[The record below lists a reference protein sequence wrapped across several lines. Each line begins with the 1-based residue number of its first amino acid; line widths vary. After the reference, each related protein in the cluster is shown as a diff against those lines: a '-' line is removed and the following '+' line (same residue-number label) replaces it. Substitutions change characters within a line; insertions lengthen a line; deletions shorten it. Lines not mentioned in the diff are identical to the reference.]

1 MKSVLKWFALILCF
15 TFAFALMPSDVSAA
29 ENFTI
34 SHISVDS
41 FVYKGGTFDIEIST
55 TATNPVYQWQVSYD
69 NGSWKNLSNGDSEM
83 GEYKGIHTPHFQ
95 LVTRIAM
102 SAAIA
107 ATCCLKKTEISGA
120 EAVNKS
126 YPLFWEDYHTLT
138 NKEEEK

>member
-1 MKSVLKWFALILCF
+1 MVCGNL
-15 TFAFALMPSDVSAA
+15 TGGPDEVVR
-29 ENFTI
+29 I
-34 SHISVDS
+34 SSHND
-41 FVYKGGTFDIEIST
+41 
-55 TATNPVYQWQVSYD
+55 
-69 NGSWKNLSNGDSEM
+69 
-83 GEYKGIHTPHFQ
+83 H
-95 LVTRIAM
+95 RIAM